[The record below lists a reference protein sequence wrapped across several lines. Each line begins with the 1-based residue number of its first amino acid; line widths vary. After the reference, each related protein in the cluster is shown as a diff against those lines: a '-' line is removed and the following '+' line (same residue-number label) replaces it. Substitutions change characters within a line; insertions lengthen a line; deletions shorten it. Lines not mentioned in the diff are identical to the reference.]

1 MSKTVAIYVRVSTG
15 KQADRDSI
23 PFQIQECSNYVKHFL
38 KTENFEVFKDAGRSG
53 KNTHRPE
60 YQRMI
65 EKVKSGMISH
75 VVVYKIDRISRNLVD
90 FSIMYNDFKEHKVAF
105 ISLNEQFDTSS
116 AIGEA
121 VLKIILVFAELERKL
136 TGERVRDIMMN
147 RALEGKWNGARVP
160 YGWDWD
166 TKKQCPVHSD
176 TEAEY
181 ARMMYRL
188 YDESHSTCV
197 VRDYCNAHDI
207 PTKRGGEWTSKTVAD
222 FLRNPM
228 NVGDYRYNYRKSARG
243 KRNDPSEVIYV
254 KDVFPPLI
262 DRELYER
269 VTHQMDL
276 NTFGLGKDGRKVVSK
291 KTHVF
296 GGLIVCGLCGAF
308 YHSDSDTPRADGFL
322 PSQYRCGAHNKKI
335 HCKAKGTSDTIMHGF
350 KPERYT
356 AAPYTVIRSG
366 DSDALT
372 AKRDKTIRA
381 LERLK
386 KLFLFEDDAMSEKEY
401 LMSKRELEG
410 TLSDIENEL
419 SALEADTADTK
430 YDDMSFISTASGFL
444 IAHQIASG
452 EHINYRELA
461 CAVDAKVL
469 KDFVNSVIERIV
481 LLDGRVA
488 SIEFKNG
495 LVHEF
500 LYRE

>member
-121 VLKIILVFAELERKL
+121 VLKIILVFAELERK
-136 TGERVRDIMMN
+136 
-147 RALEGKWNGARVP
+147 
-160 YGWDWD
+160 
-166 TKKQCPVHSD
+166 
-176 TEAEY
+176 
-181 ARMMYRL
+181 
-188 YDESHSTCV
+188 
-197 VRDYCNAHDI
+197 
-207 PTKRGGEWTSKTVAD
+207 
-222 FLRNPM
+222 
-228 NVGDYRYNYRKSARG
+228 
-243 KRNDPSEVIYV
+243 
-254 KDVFPPLI
+254 
-262 DRELYER
+262 
-269 VTHQMDL
+269 
-276 NTFGLGKDGRKVVSK
+276 
-291 KTHVF
+291 
-296 GGLIVCGLCGAF
+296 
-308 YHSDSDTPRADGFL
+308 
-322 PSQYRCGAHNKKI
+322 
-335 HCKAKGTSDTIMHGF
+335 
-350 KPERYT
+350 RYT